1 MSSRNCVSFL
11 RLSLYDGSPEI
22 KTTAEGNAKSF
33 TLFSFAFSDKGRK
46 LANRNNMEN
55 EQPATTDE
63 FHLGKM
69 IKAELARQ
77 GRSITW
83 LAAQIN
89 CSREN
94 LYQIFRNPWIHAE
107 TLYKIGQALD
117 CDFFKVCSDYHN
129 AQKEKKN

>member
-1 MSSRNCVSFL
+1 MQKVSRFFHWPF
-11 RLSLYDGSPEI
+11 R
-22 KTTAEGNAKSF
+22 T
-33 TLFSFAFSDKGRK
+33 RWK

-55 EQPATTDE
+55 EQPTTTDE

-83 LAAQIN
+83 LAAQIH

-94 LYQIFRNPWIHAE
+94 LYQLFRNPWIHAE
-107 TLYKIGQALD
+107 TLFKIGIVLD
-117 CDFFKVCSDYHN
+117 YDFFKACSDHLH

>member
-1 MSSRNCVSFL
+1 MQKVSRFFHWPF
-11 RLSLYDGSPEI
+11 R
-22 KTTAEGNAKSF
+22 T
-33 TLFSFAFSDKGRK
+33 RWK

-55 EQPATTDE
+55 EQPTTTDE

-83 LAAQIN
+83 LAAQIH

-94 LYQIFRNPWIHAE
+94 LYQLFRNQWIHAE

-117 CDFFKVCSDYHN
+117 YDFFKICSYYHN
-129 AQKEKKN
+129 TQKEKKNY